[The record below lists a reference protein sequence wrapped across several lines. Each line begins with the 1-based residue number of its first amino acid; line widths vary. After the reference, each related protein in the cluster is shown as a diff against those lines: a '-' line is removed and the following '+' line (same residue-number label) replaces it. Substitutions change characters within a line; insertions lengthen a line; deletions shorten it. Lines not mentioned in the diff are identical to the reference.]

1 MSYGVGNV
9 KWSWSGDD
17 GATVANVTLELNGS
31 DEVFSSDRSAK
42 VHPKD
47 AADPY
52 VGAAISSARAFRD
65 VADQLEAWAGLQLAG
80 VPDVGSEFLAA
91 YERLLSGLTPPQPV
105 PDIFR
110 RVYVPNADV
119 RVSASGFQY
128 VDAEGREEALTDLGR
143 PGEHSVS
150 FEFTA
155 NPVAPPTPPKYDPNW
170 AAHKEPKKAPRS
182 KTPGG
187 YAPPLTKAEA
197 EGRGIHP
204 DHWTRL
210 GVVDA

>member
-17 GATVANVTLELNGS
+17 AATVANVTLELNGS

-65 VADQLEAWAGLQLAG
+65 VADQLEAWAGIQLAG

-91 YERLLSGLTPPQPV
+91 YERL
-105 PDIFR
+105 
-110 RVYVPNADV
+110 
-119 RVSASGFQY
+119 
-128 VDAEGREEALTDLGR
+128 
-143 PGEHSVS
+143 
-150 FEFTA
+150 
-155 NPVAPPTPPKYDPNW
+155 
-170 AAHKEPKKAPRS
+170 
-182 KTPGG
+182 
-187 YAPPLTKAEA
+187 
-197 EGRGIHP
+197 
-204 DHWTRL
+204 
-210 GVVDA
+210 